1 MKKKIQIWP
10 GIKGTVRKATIANH
24 KKMHSIP
31 PCLHKPKTCH
41 LKAQYIFGG
50 LLLRD
55 FQATV
60 LTVNCKYIIKEI
72 VILF

>member
-10 GIKGTVRKATIANH
+10 KFKGTVRKPTPANH

-31 PCLHKPKTCH
+31 PCLRKPKKYH
-41 LKAQYIFGG
+41 LQAQYILGG

-60 LTVNCKYIIKEI
+60 LTVNCKCIIKEM

>member
-1 MKKKIQIWP
+1 MKENIQIWP
-10 GIKGTVRKATIANH
+10 RFMGTVRKATPANH

-41 LKAQYIFGG
+41 LKAQYILGG

-55 FQATV
+55 FQVTV
-60 LTVNCKYIIKEI
+60 LTVNCKCIIKEM